1 VPLYQPVG
9 NQGSREKK
17 KVVLVKNSS
26 ELSCLSGV
34 YDWQGV
40 EPSIRTEVWKFL
52 LGYYDWTSTY
62 KTRTELRKK
71 KV

>member
-1 VPLYQPVG
+1 LTAG
-9 NQGSREKK
+9 W
-17 KVVLVKNSS
+17 L
-26 ELSCLSGV
+26 L
-34 YDWQGV
+34 QGV
-40 EPSIRTEVWKFL
+40 EPAIRTEVWKFL